1 MADGETK
8 RREIK
13 MPVTQMWREFR
24 MRYLPIGVFLAA
36 GVTAFLL
43 WQQTV
48 VGPTLIGE
56 VEAVQA
62 TVTTPDAGYVT
73 NLHVRPMQLVKA
85 GDVIAE
91 IVSTD
96 VRLMSSQVQDLR
108 SRIAMSQLEVSSM
121 MDRERIAFDFQSL
134 SMNTLRFRADL
145 AAARA
150 EMPTLEAALKRA
162 EQGWKD
168 RVLPYNDYE
177 LALRTHDSVKARVG
191 ELEKLVADAESRLND
206 AASTA
211 GSFTNFAAGK
221 SLPEAIQRLTSQRQ
235 GVEDIRRTPLLLR
248 SPIDGTVGSIM
259 RRAGENVLAGDIIV
273 TIHALTGDRIQAYL
287 RQGMLEVP
295 RPGTPVTVRCRSH
308 SREEGKA
315 TVEDVG
321 YRYEAIT
328 NQALLRPGVLFER
341 GMPIGITMPES
352 LRSILHPGELVDVAI
367 GQ

>member
-1 MADGETK
+1 MAQGETQ

-13 MPVTQMWREFR
+13 IPVTQMWREFR
-24 MRYLPIGVFLAA
+24 MRYLPVAVFLAA
-36 GVTAFLL
+36 GVMAFIL

-62 TVTTPDAGYVT
+62 AVTTPDAGFVT
-73 NLHVRPMQLVKA
+73 NLFVRPMQLVKA
-85 GDVIAE
+85 GEPIAE

-96 VRLMSSQVQDLR
+96 ARLMSSQVQDLR
-108 SRIAMSQLEVSSM
+108 SRIAMSQLEINSM
-121 MDRERIAFDFQSL
+121 MDRERIAFDFQAL

-150 EMPTLEAALKRA
+150 ELPTLEAGLQRA

-168 RVLPYNDYE
+168 KVVPYNDYQ
-177 LALRTHDSVKARVG
+177 LAVLLRDSVKARIA
-191 ELEKLVADAESRLND
+191 ELEKLVADAEQRIAD
-206 AASTA
+206 AGSTA
-211 GSFTNFAAGK
+211 GSFTNFASAAT
-221 SLPEAIQRLTSQRQ
+221 LPDAIKKLTSQRQ
-235 GVEDIRRTPLLLR
+235 GVEEIRRAPITLR
-248 SPIDGTVGSIM
+248 SPIDGTIGSIM
-259 RRAGENVLAGDIIV
+259 RRAGENVLAGDVIV
-273 TIHALTGDRIQAYL
+273 TIHALTGERIQAYL
-287 RQGMLEVP
+287 RQGTSEVP
-295 RPGTPVTVRCRSH
+295 KPGTPVTVRCRSH
-308 SREEGKA
+308 TREEGKG

-328 NQALLRPGVLFER
+328 NQALLRPGVVFER